1 MWKSGDRTEQLGGV
15 KDTTRRPTEST
26 NLGPWGSEKLRYQ
39 PGNMQELEQVP
50 YMSLGDQSLI
60 PDHTRCP
67 ETLSRVVT

>member
-1 MWKSGDRTEQLGGV
+1 MWKSGDRTEQLRGV
-15 KDTTRRPTEST
+15 KGTTEST